1 MRPLAALL
9 LTCLALGACKKS
21 APPPAKKELGGEQ
34 APSSTLLKV
43 GDQSPPLRVKTHT
56 GEELDL
62 AKLGKPAVVYF
73 YPKDDTTGCTI
84 EAKEIRDVYTE
95 VKGAD
100 ALVIGVSADGEASH
114 KAFAEKYGLPFFLVP
129 DESHAIANAFGVP
142 LKNGKASRVSFV
154 LSADGRITKVF
165 PKVTPTGHGAELL
178 AALGEARASA
188 RQ

>member
-9 LTCLALGACKKS
+9 LASLALGACKKS
-21 APPPAKKELGGEQ
+21 ALPPPKKELGAEK
-34 APSSTLLKV
+34 APASTLLKV
-43 GDQSPPLRVKTHT
+43 GDQAPPLRVKTHT

-62 AKLGKPAVVYF
+62 AKLGKPAIVYF

-100 ALVIGVSADGEASH
+100 ALVIGVSSDGEESH
-114 KAFAEKYGLPFFLVP
+114 KAFAEKYELPFFLVP
-129 DESHAIANAFGVP
+129 DESHAVANAFGVP

-154 LSADGRITKVF
+154 LSADGRVTKVF

-178 AALGEARASA
+178 AALGEARAS